1 MNLKL
6 KQNKKRDDKM
16 NIFNVVGF
24 FVVALALSF
33 LSGQDKKV
41 EVGSV
46 VPDFSLTDLNG
57 KVVKLSDF
65 KGKVVVL
72 EWTNPNCP
80 FVQRVY
86 KEKIMPSV
94 QKEFVQKGV
103 VWIII
108 NSTNPKHKDYLEP
121 KELQKIYN
129 EWGSSYTA
137 YLIDPDGKV
146 GKMFDA
152 KTTPHMFVINKD
164 GKLVYNGAID
174 DDPRGEKKEKI
185 NYVKNALSEILAGK
199 PVSVSITKPYG
210 CSVKYAEQ

>member
-1 MNLKL
+1 MNLI
-6 KQNKKRDDKM
+6 Q
-16 NIFNVVGF
+16 IVGMI
-24 FVVALALSF
+24 LLLLGLS
-33 LSGQDKKV
+33 LLPSEDKKV

-57 KVVKLSDF
+57 KIVKLSDF
-65 KGKVVVL
+65 KGKIVVL

-86 KEKIMPSV
+86 REKIMTNV
-94 QKEFVQKGV
+94 QKEFTQKGI
-103 VWIII
+103 VWIVI
-108 NSTNPKHKDYLEP
+108 NSTNPKHRDYREP
-121 KELQKIYN
+121 KELQKIYS
-129 EWGSSYTA
+129 EWGAVYTA

-152 KTTPHMFVINKD
+152 KTTPHMFIIDKN

-174 DDPRGEKKEKI
+174 DDPRGEKKEKV
-185 NYVKNALSEILAGK
+185 NYVKNALNEILAGK
-199 PVSVSITKPYG
+199 PISVEVTKPYG